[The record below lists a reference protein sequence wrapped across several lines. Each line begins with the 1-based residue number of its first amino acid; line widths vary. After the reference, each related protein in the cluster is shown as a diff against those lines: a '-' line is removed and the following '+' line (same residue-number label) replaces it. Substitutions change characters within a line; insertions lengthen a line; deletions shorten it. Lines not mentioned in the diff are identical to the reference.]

1 MPALVVGGITIPV
14 APGGISRDRLDMVDR
29 ARAMDGTYRASAT
42 GNPKREWRF
51 STPPVARSL
60 ADFYEVVLGGVG
72 AVTCSGDILGGSSNL
87 LARSEELDVTA
98 AWTVSAATITANAA
112 TAPDGTL
119 TADAVLETTT
129 TADHYVYQAST
140 GTAGV
145 RQAMSAFLHAGG
157 RSWGALFVET
167 GARGKAWFDLTN
179 GVLGTVS
186 GTGSPTSSILSVGSG
201 WYRCTVTATLTG
213 TGAFNA
219 GIAIATADNISSY
232 LGSAGTGILAWGAQL
247 EVGSA
252 ATPYVRTGAAGVN
265 TLSLS
270 CFPEIT
276 GWHPVK
282 LATGHA
288 AVIDFALHQA

>member
-1 MPALVVGGITIPV
+1 M
-14 APGGISRDRLDMVDR
+14 APGGVSRDRLDGMDR
-29 ARAMDGTYRASAT
+29 ARAFDQTYRASVT
-42 GNPKREWRF
+42 GNPKKDFHF
-51 STPPVARSL
+51 STPPIARSV

-72 AVTCSGDILGGSSNL
+72 AVACSGDIIGGSSNL

-112 TAPDGTL
+112 LAPDGTL
-119 TADAVLETTT
+119 SADAVLETTT

-145 RQAMSAFLHAGG
+145 RQAMSAYLHSGG
-157 RSWGALFVET
+157 RTWGALFVET
-167 GARGKAWFDLTN
+167 GARGKAWFDLAN

-186 GTGSPTSSILSVGSG
+186 GSGSPTGSILSVGSG

-252 ATPYVRTGAAGVN
+252 ATPYVRTAAAGIN

-270 CFPEIT
+270 CCPEIT

-282 LATGHA
+282 LASGHA
-288 AVIDFALHQA
+288 AIIDFALHEV